1 MAALDG
7 VLVVDLSRAVAGP
20 HAGMMLGDFGARVI
34 KIESPG
40 GDDSRHWGPPFV
52 KGESTYF
59 LSVNRNKE
67 SVVLDLKDE
76 SGRRALDELIR
87 RADVLIENFKVG
99 TLARLG
105 FSEERVRELN
115 PRIVIL
121 SITGFGHD
129 GPAVD
134 VESPQFAGLAKTLV
148 CSTVGTRVI
157 GVIPNSEA
165 FADQA
170 EAAGLGADDVLLFV
184 IDVAGVV
191 PAPLDEATGTPVD
204 PLPGFPE
211 VVFAD
216 GKPTVTIPEGAVPT
230 EYAIETLIQGD
241 GDVVPDGAT
250 VVVNYHGVNWN
261 SGLVFDS
268 SFDRGAPATFSTA
281 GVIQGFR
288 DAIVGQKIGSRVVV
302 IIPSDLGYGDAGSG
316 DMIKG
321 GDTLVFVIDILGLG

>member
-1 MAALDG
+1 MRRLLASLALATLTTVGLVGCSPSNSDCIANEGDASKAVTVEGEFGSKPTVTFDKGLSADSTQRTVVIAGDG
-7 VLVVDLSRAVAGP
+7 ETIASGSS
-20 HAGMMLGDFGARVI
+20 I
-34 KIESPG
+34 KMDYTLYNATTG
-40 GDDSRHWGPPFV
+40 
-52 KGESTYF
+52 
-59 LSVNRNKE
+59 
-67 SVVLDLKDE
+67 
-76 SGRRALDELIR
+76 ELIETS
-87 RADVLIENFKVG
+87 AYTPGQEV
-99 TLARLG
+99 
-105 FSEERVRELN
+105 SY
-115 PRIVIL
+115 P
-121 SITGFGHD
+121 
-129 GPAVD
+129 VD

-157 GVIPNSEA
+157 GVIPNAEA